1 MHQWAA
7 ANIPSQRGKLAI
19 VTGANSGLGFCVA
32 LELAKAGAS
41 VILACR
47 DEAKGTNALA
57 RIRAQVRRAHVSL
70 ERLNLAEL
78 ESVRAF
84 AEKIVRRGKLDLL
97 VNNAGILALPKRETT
112 ADGFEMQFGVN
123 HLGHFAL
130 TGWLLPALLQ
140 AENPRVVTVSS
151 LAHSFGRMDFSDLQ
165 AEHFYLPWAAY
176 AQSKLAN
183 LLFASEL
190 QARSDAAN
198 SKLLSVAAHPGLS
211 ATNIVAAGPGM
222 DGPSLQAIFLMVAS
236 SMLSQPAAQGSLPIL
251 YAATA
256 PAVKRG
262 GFYGPG
268 GIGEFWGYPQ
278 LAWLAPHASERKAAL
293 ELWQIS
299 EQLTGV
305 RYSKGFKQSRRWM
318 AAAPGSVPK
327 QRTENRRRPISQPRG
342 SGYTAG
348 S

>member
-1 MHQWAA
+1 MR
-7 ANIPSQRGKLAI
+7 PSD
-19 VTGANSGLGFCVA
+19 S
-32 LELAKAGAS
+32 S
-41 VILACR
+41 
-47 DEAKGTNALA
+47 
-57 RIRAQVRRAHVSL
+57 
-70 ERLNLAEL
+70 ERLCLHTYDRIN
-78 ESVRAF
+78 
-84 AEKIVRRGKLDLL
+84 
-97 VNNAGILALPKRETT
+97 
-112 ADGFEMQFGVN
+112 
-123 HLGHFAL
+123 
-130 TGWLLPALLQ
+130 
-140 AENPRVVTVSS
+140 
-151 LAHSFGRMDFSDLQ
+151 SFGRMDFSNLQ

-222 DGPSLQAIFLMVAS
+222 DGPSLQTIFLTVAS

-278 LAWLAPHASERKAAL
+278 PARFAPQATERKAAM

-305 RYSKGFKQSRRWM
+305 RYSKALIQNRGWM
-318 AAAPGSVPK
+318 AGSAPE
-327 QRTENRRRPISQPRG
+327 QRTGGRRRPRSQLQGGR
-342 SGYTAG
+342 YTAG

>member
-1 MHQWAA
+1 MQHWTA
-7 ANIPSQRGKLAI
+7 ANIPSQQGKLAV

-32 LELAKAGAS
+32 LELAKAGAA

-57 RIRAQVRRAHVSL
+57 HIRSQVQRAHLSL
-70 ERLNLAEL
+70 ERLDLAEL
-78 ESVRAF
+78 DSVHAF
-84 AEKIVRRGKLDLL
+84 AKKVVRRGKLDLL

-130 TGWLLPALLQ
+130 TGCLLPALLQ
-140 AENPRVVTVSS
+140 SESPRVVTVSS
-151 LAHSFGRMDFSDLQ
+151 LAHSFGRVDFSDLQ

-211 ATNIVAAGPGM
+211 VTNIVAAGPGM
-222 DGPSLQAIFLMVAS
+222 NGPSLQAIFFTVAS
-236 SMLSQPAAQGSLPIL
+236 SMLSQSAAQGSLPIL

-262 GFYGPG
+262 GFYGPD

-278 LAWLAPHASERKAAL
+278 PAWLGWHATERKAAV

-305 RYSKGFKQSRRWM
+305 RYSKTFTQRRGRKS
-318 AAAPGSVPK
+318 AGLGSALE
-327 QRTENRRRPISQPRG
+327 QRAGDRRNPRSQPR
-342 SGYTAG
+342 
-348 S
+348 

>member
-1 MHQWAA
+1 MQKWTTID
-7 ANIPSQRGKLAI
+7 IPSQRGKLAV

-57 RIRAQVRRAHVSL
+57 RIRAQVRPAHVSL

-78 ESVRAF
+78 ESVQAF

-97 VNNAGILALPKRETT
+97 VNNAGILAPPKRETT

-140 AENPRVVTVSS
+140 AERPRVITVSS

-165 AEHFYLPWAAY
+165 AEHFYFPWAAY

-183 LLFASEL
+183 LLFAFEL

-222 DGPSLQAIFLMVAS
+222 DGPSLQAIFLMVTS

-262 GFYGPG
+262 GFYGPA

-278 LAWLAPHASERKAAL
+278 PARLAPQASERKVAMK
-293 ELWQIS
+293 LWQIS

-305 RYSKGFKQSRRWM
+305 RYSKALRRSRGWM
-318 AAAPGSVPK
+318 AAALGSAPE
-327 QRTENRRRPISQPRG
+327 QRTGDRRRPSSQPQG
-342 SGYTAG
+342 SR
-348 S
+348 